1 MEMGEAVIIVENED
15 TKLGW
20 RRPKEERNTPLRLKT
35 EDGRPRCLVEATS
48 QVGWTYR
55 THLFLITGLIFL
67 ILEVVFN
74 WPIPKK

>member
-1 MEMGEAVIIVENED
+1 MEMGEAVAVMGNEE
-15 TKLGW
+15 TKLGF
-20 RRPKEERNTPLRLKT
+20 RRPEEVRHTPLRLKT

-48 QVGWTYR
+48 QTVWTYR